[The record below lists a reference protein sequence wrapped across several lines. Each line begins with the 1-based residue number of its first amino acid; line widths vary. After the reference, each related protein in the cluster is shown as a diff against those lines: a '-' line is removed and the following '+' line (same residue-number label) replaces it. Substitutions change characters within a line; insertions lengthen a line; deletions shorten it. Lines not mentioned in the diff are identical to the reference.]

1 MTPANLPA
9 ADALLTKLNEAVKAA
24 NFAEKTVTMAQ
35 DELVSRS
42 KTVACCFLRLK
53 NFILQ

>member
-24 NFAEKTVTMAQ
+24 NFAEKIVTMAQ